1 MRCAI
6 VMGVLVAQRVSMVTW
21 RDTDPGR
28 DIRVAAVSLHS
39 GGTEDRC
46 RGLEGSA
53 DHGQRTATSAQMVT
67 PTETEVSADRAGVEL
82 DGVVLDDATL
92 VARARD
98 GDVPAYEQLV
108 LRYQGQMF
116 RLAMRMLASR
126 GDAEDAVQDVFLAV
140 WRRLGQLQEDAAFVG
155 WLYRMTTNRCLNVIR
170 GRRPMADV
178 DLAEHESRSP
188 ESRPERSAEVEAQMT
203 ALNAALA
210 QLTAE
215 QRACWLLREVHGRSY
230 EEIAEVLGT
239 TSTAVRGRIAR
250 ARAQLAEMM
259 APWR

>member
-1 MRCAI
+1 
-6 VMGVLVAQRVSMVTW
+6 
-21 RDTDPGR
+21 
-28 DIRVAAVSLHS
+28 
-39 GGTEDRC
+39 
-46 RGLEGSA
+46 
-53 DHGQRTATSAQMVT
+53 MVT
-67 PTETEVSADRAGVEL
+67 PTEVGTDTEQAGVE
-82 DGVVLDDATL
+82 LDDATL

-98 GDVPAYEQLV
+98 GDVLAYEQLV
-108 LRYQGQMF
+108 LRYQGPMF

-126 GDAEDAVQDVFLAV
+126 GDAEDVVQDIFLAV
-140 WRRLGQLQEDAAFVG
+140 WRRLGQLQQDAAFVG

-170 GRRPMADV
+170 SRRPSADV
-178 DLAEHESRSP
+178 DLAERESHAP
-188 ESRPERSAEVEAQMT
+188 GSRPERTAEVDAQMT
-203 ALNAALA
+203 ALNSALA
-210 QLTAE
+210 RLTAE

>member
-1 MRCAI
+1 MTTTEA
-6 VMGVLVAQRVSMVTW
+6 
-21 RDTDPGR
+21 DP
-28 DIRVAAVSLHS
+28 VE
-39 GGTEDRC
+39 ED
-46 RGLEGSA
+46 
-53 DHGQRTATSAQMVT
+53 
-67 PTETEVSADRAGVEL
+67 
-82 DGVVLDDATL
+82 VLDDATL

-98 GDVPAYEQLV
+98 GDVPSYEQLV

-126 GDAEDAVQDVFLAV
+126 GDAEDVVQDVFLIV

-155 WLYRMTTNRCLNVIR
+155 WLYRMTTNRCLNVLR
-170 GRRPMADV
+170 ARRPMADV
-178 DLAEHESRSP
+178 DLAEQVSSTPAGQPDRA
-188 ESRPERSAEVEAQMT
+188 AEVGAQLT
-203 ALNAALA
+203 ALTSALA

-230 EEIAEVLGT
+230 EEIAVALDT